1 MRNMLICIMN
11 SMTSSYN
18 KKAPFSGHTIT
29 INSFFGSLIGV
40 VLTLLVFTSC
50 EEDPSKIGG
59 SILPLVD
66 FENVSATDTFTVEMY
81 TMFTDTIRSVDPTT
95 IFLGNYDDL
104 VFGTTTSGA
113 VSQLW
118 LYSDWPGNGILSVDS
133 IKLFLQVNEIL
144 GEMTG
149 NGTLNIYEIDEFLDF
164 DSIYYVNRDVP
175 VKGLLGSIQIA
186 PFTGDSLISFEMPV
200 EAGELLLRDTSM
212 LFLSSGLDDFRTFFN
227 GLYFE
232 YIPSANDHLLS
243 IDMVT
248 GRTFLNVYY
257 TNSDTV
263 STAYTFSTNSK
274 CVRYNR
280 YIHDF
285 STGDVD
291 KRINHINDGFK
302 DTLSY
307 IQSLQGVYTRVEIP
321 GLEILK
327 DSMPLGINKARLA
340 FPAYFNEDYFLEENL
355 FSISVLARYVN
366 SDGLRTILPDYEL
379 STAFFDGDY
388 YGLDYEYRINIINF
402 VQKYL
407 EGEIDE
413 PTFELFLPSNSINNL
428 ILRSNNPLYP
438 VKLELVYSKF

>member
-1 MRNMLICIMN
+1 
-11 SMTSSYN
+11 MTSSYS
-18 KKAPFSGHTIT
+18 KKALLSGRTIT
-29 INSFFGSLIGV
+29 IKSFFGSLIGV
-40 VLTLLVFTSC
+40 VLALLVFTGC
-50 EEDPSKIGG
+50 EEDPSEIGG
-59 SILPLVD
+59 SILPVVD

-81 TMFTDTIRSVDPTT
+81 TMFTDTIRSVDPYT

-104 VFGTTTSGA
+104 VFGTTSSAA

-133 IKLFLQVNEIL
+133 IKLFLQVDEVL

-149 NGTLNIYEIDEFLDF
+149 NGTLNIYEIDEYLDS

-175 VKGLLGSIQIA
+175 VKGLLGSVEIA
-186 PFTGDSLISFEMPV
+186 PFTGDSLITFDLPIA
-200 EAGELLLRDTSM
+200 AGELLLRDTSM

-232 YIPSANDHLLS
+232 YIPSSNDHLLS
-243 IDMVT
+243 VDLVT
-248 GRTFLNVYY
+248 GITFINVYY
-257 TNSDTV
+257 TNSDST
-263 STAYTFSTNSK
+263 STAYTFNTNSK

-280 YIHDF
+280 FIHDF
-285 STGDVD
+285 STADLD

-307 IQSLQGVYTRVEIP
+307 IQSLQGVYTKVVIP
-321 GLEILK
+321 GLEKLK
-327 DSMPLGINKARLA
+327 ESMPLGINKARLA
-340 FPAYFNEDYFLEENL
+340 FPAYFNEDYFPEENL
-355 FSISVLARYVN
+355 FTISLLARYNN

-379 STAFFDGDY
+379 STVFFDGDY

-438 VKLELVYSKF
+438 VKLEMVFSKF